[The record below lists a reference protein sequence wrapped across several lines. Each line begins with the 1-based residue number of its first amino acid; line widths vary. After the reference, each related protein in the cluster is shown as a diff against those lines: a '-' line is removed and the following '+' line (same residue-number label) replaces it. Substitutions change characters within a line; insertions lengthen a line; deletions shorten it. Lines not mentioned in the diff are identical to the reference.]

1 MRRSYLQIVIAY
13 PGHFV
18 RLMCLMFALF
28 ISGVLPAN
36 AQIASPSI
44 EYQVKASLVFN
55 FLHFVEWPAETL
67 RNGGDQITICLIGPN
82 VYGRALKVLEGEIA
96 QGKRLT
102 VRLHTEGWSSALADN
117 CQVAIFSEQDSSE
130 ISKALPILVDKGVL
144 TIGETSEFLKEGG
157 IIKFSI
163 VNETVQFEIN
173 YGMAKKARLIISS
186 KLLRLASNV
195 ID

>member
-1 MRRSYLQIVIAY
+1 MRRSPPRIVIA
-13 PGHFV
+13 
-18 RLMCLMFALF
+18 CLRYSACLVCALF
-28 ISGVLPAN
+28 VSGILPAS
-36 AQIASPSI
+36 AQGTSPSI

-67 RNGGDQITICLIGPN
+67 RNKDGEITICLIGPN
-82 VYGRALKVLEGEIA
+82 VYGRALKVLEGEVA

-102 VRLHTEGWSSALADN
+102 VRMHTEGWSSALADS
-117 CQVAIFSEQDSSE
+117 CLVAIFSERDSSE
-130 ISKALPILVDKGVL
+130 IKKALPVLTDKGVL
-144 TIGETSEFLKEGG
+144 TIGETPGFLEDGG

-173 YGMAKKARLIISS
+173 YGMAKKARLIVSS